1 MNTLIVAVAGLA
13 ALVALVTAF
22 AWGFARLWCRPRR
35 ERTTSTPA
43 DEGLPFECVQ
53 FASHGVEIE
62 GWFVPA
68 TSRSPSPPVVVLVHG
83 WSTNAADMLPMA
95 RLLHRS
101 GFATLLYDAR
111 GHGASG
117 DDGPITILKLA
128 EDVLACIDYL
138 DTRSDVDLARL
149 GVLGRSIGG
158 GATIL
163 AAAREPRIRA
173 LVSCSAFADPQV
185 LTRATMRRLHI
196 PLWPFASLVRRFIE
210 RWLGTTMADV
220 APANRIGSLNIPL
233 LLVHGES
240 DRFIPATNLEI
251 LKGRARADRIEILRI
266 RNRGHSDITRDPAS
280 GEKITTFF
288 TRHLDRGPDPALD
301 ERPACTTGKPDH
313 AQPKRR
319 ADPCCSDRY
328 VAYALLG
335 AAVALGGS
343 ALLLFAGFLFAGRL
357 PLMDLGFGKT
367 AALGWDA
374 MLCLAF
380 FAQHSGMIRQGFQRR
395 LARLVAPHLHAALY
409 ALVSGAVLMALL
421 VLWQASDGSLISL
434 PGVLRW
440 LLRGLFLVGVAGM
453 VWGLRAVPFFDP
465 FGLGQIL
472 AHLRG
477 RTGPR
482 PRLVAKGPYRFV
494 RHPLYVSML
503 VLIWSCPEMPADRL
517 LFNVLWTAWMVAGTL
532 LEERDLVSQ
541 LGEAY
546 RDYQRRVPMLLPRW
560 PGATVLTRLGTGEAL

>member
-1 MNTLIVAVAGLA
+1 MNTLMVAVACLT
-13 ALVALVTAF
+13 ALIALVTAF

-35 ERTTSTPA
+35 ERTASTPA

-53 FASHGVEIE
+53 FVSHGVEIK

-68 TSRSPSPPVVVLVHG
+68 ASLSPSPPVVVLAHG
-83 WSTNAADMLPMA
+83 WSRNAADMLPMA
-95 RLLHRS
+95 LLLHRG

-138 DTRSDVDLARL
+138 HTRSDVDLMRL

-185 LTRATMRRLHI
+185 LTRETMKRLHI

-220 APANRIGSLNIPL
+220 APANWIGSLNIPL

-240 DRFIPATNLEI
+240 DRLIPATNLEI
-251 LKGRARADRIEILRI
+251 LKGRARADRVEILSI
-266 RNRGHSDITRDPAS
+266 RNRGHSDVTRDPAS
-280 GEKITTFF
+280 GEQIRTFF
-288 TRHLDRGPDPALD
+288 ARHLDRGPDQALD
-301 ERPACTTGKPDH
+301 ERPACAAGKPNH
-313 AQPKRR
+313 AEPTRG
-319 ADPCCSDRY
+319 AGSCSPDRY

-335 AAVALGGS
+335 AAIALGGS
-343 ALLLFAGFLFAGRL
+343 ALLIFVGFLFAGHL
-357 PLMDLGFGKT
+357 PVMDLGLGKT

-395 LARLVAPHLHAALY
+395 LARVVAPHLHAALY
-409 ALVSGAVLMALL
+409 ALISGAVLMALL
-421 VLWQASDGSLISL
+421 VFWQASDGSLISL
-434 PGVLRW
+434 PRVLRW
-440 LLRGLFLVGVAGM
+440 LLRGFFFMGLAGM

-465 FGLGQIL
+465 FGQAQVL

-477 RTGPR
+477 RTAPR
-482 PRLVAKGPYRFV
+482 PRLVVKGPYRFV
-494 RHPLYVSML
+494 RHPLYASML
-503 VLIWSCPEMPADRL
+503 VLIWSCPEMPADRV

-532 LEERDLVSQ
+532 FEERDLVSH

-560 PGATVLTRLGTGEAL
+560 PGARC